1 MKHTNFH
8 WWHNTVKCLCCLFMP
23 EDGETHKTQSQMQLE
38 QNTEKIFIPVP
49 ILKFG
54 NPTINFPSPFPG
66 NRKLQPGIR
75 TGNAF
80 IFCNFLMFWLKI
92 VDGGFMKGLWVLFSE
107 FLIFWPTMTG
117 ASGGVSQV
125 VHFVSMIFYKDM
137 LNFNLEHCWIF
148 VGKKNALRLFP
159 GGLKTFISCPRCY
172 CPP

>member
-1 MKHTNFH
+1 
-8 WWHNTVKCLCCLFMP
+8 MP

-107 FLIFWPTMTG
+107 FLIF
-117 ASGGVSQV
+117 
-125 VHFVSMIFYKDM
+125 
-137 LNFNLEHCWIF
+137 
-148 VGKKNALRLFP
+148 
-159 GGLKTFISCPRCY
+159 
-172 CPP
+172 